1 MNRVLSPPVMPAA
14 FEAHHADVNG
24 TRLCYVRG
32 GSGDPIVLLHG
43 WPQTWWAWR
52 QIIPA
57 LAARGRTVIVPDLR
71 GVGGSE
77 KAIGGYGKANQ
88 AEDIRQLVRG
98 LGFDRID
105 LVGHDIGGMVAYAY
119 ACAHPGEVKR
129 LVLVDLLLP
138 ALGLEASMD
147 PARGGSFHFGF
158 FMVPDLAE
166 SLIEGREDAFFGW
179 WFRRSLGR
187 SDDMSPEGIEH
198 YARIYAGHEALAAG
212 FAHYRTLLQ
221 DIQHDRPFATTKLPM
236 PVLAVAGERSVGAK
250 LADGLRPAT
259 SNLRSVVL
267 PACGHFVPEERPREL
282 SRLLVE
288 FLELDA
294 VGAPEAPPVHPVTI
308 RGSLMPY
315 EVPALPYAYEAL
327 EPVIDAETMRL
338 HHDKHHQACV
348 DALNKALEPH
358 PELQGKTIEDL
369 LRGLDGVPEAIRT
382 QVRNQGGGHANHQL
396 FWKIMAPPGQ
406 GGGGEP
412 DGDLAKQ
419 VNADFGSLQG
429 MKDAFAAA
437 AAKRF
442 GSGWV
447 FLLFDPKAGKLE
459 IETTA
464 NQDSALLLGKPA
476 LLGNDLWEHAYYLKH
491 RNQKPEY
498 LKAWWG
504 VVNWPYVGERLAG
517 IHAGKQQL

>member
-1 MNRVLSPPVMPAA
+1 MTSVAALPVVPAA
-14 FEAHHADVNG
+14 FEAHEIDVNG
-24 TRLCYVRG
+24 TRLCYIRG

-52 QIIPA
+52 HVVPA

-71 GVGGSE
+71 GAGGSR
-77 KAIGGYGKANQ
+77 KSVSGYEKANQ
-88 AEDIRQLVRG
+88 AEDIRQLVHG
-98 LGFDRID
+98 LGFDHID

-119 ACAHPGEVKR
+119 ACAHPDEVKR

-138 ALGLEASMD
+138 ALGLEAFMD

-158 FMVPDLAE
+158 FMEPGLAE
-166 SLIEGREDAFFGW
+166 SLIEGREGAFFAW
-179 WFRRSLGR
+179 WFRRLLGQPDKMAPDR
-187 SDDMSPEGIEH
+187 IEH
-198 YARIYAGHEALAAG
+198 YAGVYAGREALAAG
-212 FAHYRTLLQ
+212 FAQYRTLLR
-221 DIQHDRPFATTKLPM
+221 DIEHDRPFAGRKLPM
-236 PVLAVAGERSVGAK
+236 PVLAVAGEMGVGGM
-250 LADGLRPAT
+250 LGDGLRLAVAD
-259 SNLRSVVL
+259 LRSVVL
-267 PACGHFVPEERPREL
+267 PGCGHFVPEERPHEL
-282 SRLLVE
+282 GLLLVE
-288 FLELDA
+288 FLELD
-294 VGAPEAPPVHPVTI
+294 VGAWPAAPDHPSTAQ
-308 RGSLMPY
+308 GALMPY
-315 EVPALPYAYEAL
+315 EVPPLPYAYEAL

-338 HHDKHHQACV
+338 HHDKHHQAYV

-369 LRGLDGVPEAIRT
+369 MRGLDAVPEAIRT

-396 FWKIMAPPGQ
+396 FWKVMAAPGA

-412 DGDLAKQ
+412 TGDLSNQ
-419 VNADFGSLQG
+419 INADFGSLEG
-429 MKDAFAAA
+429 MKQAFLDA

-491 RNQKPEY
+491 RNRKADY
-498 LKAWWG
+498 LRAWWG